1 MTGHRTYNGEW
12 LIVDGRSFD
21 QATFRD
27 CILVYHGGNLRLTN
41 STLEDCDLVGP
52 WPLPEVV
59 KRYPGFSG
67 CAVHEPEVC
76 LTMDRPAPW
85 WRLPKLP
92 RPTFWLWAYLSLC
105 AALSWVV
112 IKAMTL

>member
-1 MTGHRTYNGEW
+1 MTDNRTYNGEW

-21 QATFRD
+21 RVTFRD

-41 STLEDCDLVGP
+41 STIIGCDLIGP
-52 WPLPEVV
+52 WPLPASALKSWRLDAPAE
-59 KRYPGFSG
+59 P
-67 CAVHEPEVC
+67 EPEVA
-76 LTMDRPAPW
+76 LARKR
-85 WRLPKLP
+85 WRLSKLA
-92 RPTFWLWAYLSLC
+92 RPTFWFWAYLSLC

>member
-52 WPLPEVV
+52 WQTSGSWTAHPE
-59 KRYPGFSG
+59 KPG
-67 CAVHEPEVC
+67 
-76 LTMDRPAPW
+76 
-85 WRLPKLP
+85 
-92 RPTFWLWAYLSLC
+92 
-105 AALSWVV
+105 
-112 IKAMTL
+112 